1 MAFFI
6 VDFKKSRCI
15 MKFLILLFSI
25 SLFHCQTNLRQDL
38 NINVNSYKINA
49 KISESSEAIDIR
61 LICDIS
67 VLKNSNQIQFTFSNE
82 ANIHAVKYLKGK
94 DWISIPFEFNGK
106 DSLLVKEADKFY
118 KDKKYSLLFEYSFPT
133 GKLNDTLLFLDRGH
147 RWYPLIMDQI
157 ASFKLTCEVPKSYA
171 VISSG
176 NLLEIKNE
184 SAKSVYVWES
194 LLPVFK
200 LSLIIYNPKIFKKTD
215 NDIVDFYYPS
225 VDSVKALKILEKT
238 RKVVNYFKSTLGVYP
253 YKKLTIIEIPDF
265 PGINTCSGLLMT
277 GTYSL
282 EMAEKGYDDMLILT
296 TAQQWF
302 GAGVFGRFGEKGF
315 FFISLSLPHYL
326 RLMFIREEQG
336 EVAFN
341 KSLMDLLITYKEF
354 AGKENDIPII
364 DVDLPNTKEKGL
376 ILYAKGPFVLSKI
389 EKDLGRKKWLSFLRD
404 LCQTFRGR
412 ILTYDEFKKYLAKYD
427 ENGHTLTLL
436 NHLMTEKGISEN

>member
-1 MAFFI
+1 
-6 VDFKKSRCI
+6 
-15 MKFLILLFSI
+15 MKLLILVISI
-25 SLFHCQTNLRQDL
+25 SLFHCQIILGQEL

-67 VLKNSNQIQFTFSNE
+67 VLKNSNQIQFIFSNE
-82 ANIHAVKYLKGK
+82 ANIHSVEYLKDK

-106 DSLLVKEADKFY
+106 DSLLVTDVDKFY
-118 KDKKYSLLFEYSFPT
+118 KDSKYSLSFDYSFPT

-157 ASFKLTCEVPKSYA
+157 ASFKLTCEVPKSYS

-176 NLLEIKNE
+176 NLLEVKNE
-184 SAKSVYVWES
+184 GAKSVYVWES

-200 LSLIIYNPKIFKKTD
+200 LPLIIYNPKIFKKTD
-215 NDIVDFYYPS
+215 NDIIDFYYLS
-225 VDSVKALKILEKT
+225 IDSVNALKILDKT

-282 EMAEKGYDDMLILT
+282 EMIEKGYDLINLT
-296 TAQQWF
+296 IAQQWF

-326 RLMFIREEQG
+326 RLMFIREDQG
-336 EVAFN
+336 EEAFN
-341 KSLMDLLITYKEF
+341 KFLMDPLIKYKEF

-389 EKDLGRKKWLSFLRD
+389 EKDLGRKKWLSFLGRSLSNFSWNDFD
-404 LCQTFRGR
+404 L
-412 ILTYDEFKKYLAKYD
+412 
-427 ENGHTLTLL
+427 
-436 NHLMTEKGISEN
+436 

>member
-1 MAFFI
+1 MKSLII
-6 VDFKKSRCI
+6 VI
-15 MKFLILLFSI
+15 SI
-25 SLFHCQTNLRQDL
+25 SLLLCQNIHGQDSF
-38 NINVNSYKINA
+38 IKVNSYEINV

-61 LICDIS
+61 LFCDIS
-67 VLKNSNQIQFTFSNE
+67 VLKNFNQIQFNFSNE
-82 ANIHAVKYLKGK
+82 ANIHSVKYLKNK

-106 DSLLVKEADKFY
+106 DSLLVIGVDKFY
-118 KDKKYSLLFEYSFPT
+118 RDNKYSLLFEYSFPT

-157 ASFKLTCEVPKSYA
+157 ASFKLTCEVPSNYSVLSA
-171 VISSG
+171 GDLS
-176 NLLEIKNE
+176 EIQDDGE
-184 SAKSVYVWES
+184 YSVYVWES

-200 LSLIIYNPKIFKKTD
+200 LSLIIYNSKIFKKTD
-215 NDIVDFYYPS
+215 NDIVDFYYLS
-225 VDSVKALKILEKT
+225 IDSVNALKILDKT
-238 RKVVNYFKSTLGVYP
+238 RKVVNYYKSTLGVYP

-282 EMAEKGYDDMLILT
+282 EMIEKGYDDMLILT
-296 TAQQWF
+296 AAQQWF

-315 FFISLSLPHYL
+315 FFIALSLSHYL
-326 RLMFIREEQG
+326 RLMFIREDQG
-336 EVAFN
+336 EEAFN
-341 KSLMDLLITYKEF
+341 KSLMDPLIKYKEF

-389 EKDLGRKKWLSFLRD
+389 ENDLGRKKWLSFLKD
-404 LCQTFRGR
+404 LYQTFRGK
-412 ILTYDEFKKYLAKYD
+412 ILTYDEFKKYLEKYD

-436 NHLMTEKGISEN
+436 NQLMTEKGISEN

>member
-1 MAFFI
+1 M
-6 VDFKKSRCI
+6 KS
-15 MKFLILLFSI
+15 LILVISI
-25 SLFHCQTNLRQDL
+25 SLFLCQIIHGQDS

-49 KISESSEAIDIR
+49 KISESSEAIDIK
-61 LICDIS
+61 LIFDIS
-67 VLKNSNQIQFTFSNE
+67 VLKNSTQIPFIFSTE
-82 ANIHAVKYLKGK
+82 ANIHSVKYLKDK

-106 DSLLVKEADKFY
+106 DSLLVTAADEFY
-118 KDKKYSLLFEYSFPT
+118 KDNKYSLLFDYSFPT

-147 RWYPLIMDQI
+147 RWYPLILDQI
-157 ASFKLTCEVPKSYA
+157 ASFKLTCEVPKSYS

-184 SAKSVYVWES
+184 GEKSVYVWES
-194 LLPVFK
+194 HLPVFK
-200 LSLIIYNPKIFKKTD
+200 LPLIIYNPKIFKKTD
-215 NDIVDFYYPS
+215 NDIVDFYYLS
-225 VDSVKALKILEKT
+225 IDSVNALKILDKT
-238 RKVVNYFKSTLGVYP
+238 RKVVNYYKSTLGVYP

-282 EMAEKGYDDMLILT
+282 EMIEKGYDDMLILT
-296 TAQQWF
+296 AAQQWF

-315 FFISLSLPHYL
+315 FFIALSLPHYL
-326 RLMFIREEQG
+326 RLMFIREDQG
-336 EVAFN
+336 KEAFN
-341 KSLMDLLITYKEF
+341 KSLMDPLIKYKEF

-389 EKDLGRKKWLSFLRD
+389 EKDIGHKKWLSFLGD
-404 LCQTFRGR
+404 LYQTFHGK